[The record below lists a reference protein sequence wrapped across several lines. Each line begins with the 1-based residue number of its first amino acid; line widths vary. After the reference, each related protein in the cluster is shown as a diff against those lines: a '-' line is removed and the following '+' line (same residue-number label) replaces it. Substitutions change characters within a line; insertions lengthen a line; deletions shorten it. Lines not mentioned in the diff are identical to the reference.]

1 MFDHLLPFLVTSLAA
16 VLCGVLLVVATRPE
30 LLPGTV
36 QPFAPSAS
44 PADDTLCD
52 QALVSTVL
60 TDDIGW
66 KVVTLSRLCDVE
78 ELLDC
83 LEVSGCAEREVHTFG
98 NSTFAVRWK

>member
-1 MFDHLLPFLVTSLAA
+1 MLDHLLPILVTGLAA

-30 LLPGTV
+30 LLAGMV
-36 QPFAPSAS
+36 QPFAPSAN
-44 PADDTLCD
+44 PADDTLSE
-52 QALVSTVL
+52 QAMVSTVL
-60 TDDIGW
+60 TDDGGW

-83 LEVSGCAEREVHTFG
+83 LEASGCVDREVHTFG